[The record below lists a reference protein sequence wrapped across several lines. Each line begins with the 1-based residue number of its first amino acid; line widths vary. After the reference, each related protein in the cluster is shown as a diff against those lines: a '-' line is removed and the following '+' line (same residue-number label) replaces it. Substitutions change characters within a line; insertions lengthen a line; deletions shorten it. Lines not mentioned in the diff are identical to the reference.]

1 MLIASTSVELSM
13 RVHVQFYKYFKVFL
27 INIDGVCLS
36 IFHPP
41 AGERTKKF
49 DAGGLHIVHITNS
62 LTRRKR
68 VALFLSIAVLVAT
81 VVGLKHPDT

>member
-1 MLIASTSVELSM
+1 METSMNIRDVDC
-13 RVHVQFYKYFKVFL
+13 
-27 INIDGVCLS
+27 INIS
-36 IFHPP
+36 RI
-41 AGERTKKF
+41 T
-49 DAGGLHIVHITNS
+49 GGLHIVHITNS